1 VAPGA
6 YDVITARL
14 VEEAGFPACY
24 MTGSG
29 VSISALG
36 IPDVGLVSLYEV
48 LVRLEQITG
57 AVGVPVIADAD
68 TGFGNPLNV
77 LRTVVEFERRGAAAI
92 QLEDQEM
99 PKKCGHEPGR
109 RLVPV
114 AEMVAKLEAARAARS
129 SPDLVIVARTDA
141 RTTHG
146 LADAIARGRR
156 YAEAGADVV
165 FVESPETPEE
175 MRAICAGIP
184 APTLA
189 NMVEG
194 GRTPILPQR
203 DLAEIG
209 YKVVIYPNSLTR
221 VMARAGQR
229 LLDELKRAG
238 TTAGLAADMLTHG
251 ELWDLFGRGEWE
263 RLEATF
269 VAGGTAQI
277 SSRAAAADGATR
289 WPARRRSRRGG
300 PSRPRSADR

>member
-1 VAPGA
+1 MTVPELSPSRRSFRALLAAPGLVVAPGA
-6 YDVITARL
+6 YDVLTARL
-14 VEEAGFPACY
+14 IERAGFPAVY

-36 IPDVGLVSLYEV
+36 FPDIGLVSLYEV
-48 LVRLEQITG
+48 CVRLEQIAG
-57 AVGVPVIADAD
+57 AVGLPVIADAD

-77 LRTVVEFERRGAAAI
+77 LRTVTELERRGAAAI

-109 RLVPV
+109 TLVPP
-114 AEMVAKLEAARAARS
+114 AEMVAKIEAARAARS
-129 SPDLVIVARTDA
+129 SPELVIVARTDA

-146 LADAIARGRR
+146 LAEAIARGRR
-156 YAEAGADVV
+156 YAEAGADVI

-184 APTLA
+184 APALA

-194 GRTPILPQR
+194 GRTPILPQHE
-203 DLAEIG
+203 LAEIG

-221 VMARAGQR
+221 IMACAGER

-238 TTAGLAADMLTHG
+238 TTAGLAGEMLTHG
-251 ELWDLFGRGEWE
+251 QLWDLFGRREWE
-263 RLEATF
+263 AL
-269 VAGGTAQI
+269 
-277 SSRAAAADGATR
+277 AARFAA
-289 WPARRRSRRGG
+289 RGEG
-300 PSRPRSADR
+300 

>member
-1 VAPGA
+1 VSAGRRLRARLAEPGLIVAPGA

-14 VEEAGFPACY
+14 VEQAGFPACY

-36 IPDVGLVSLYEV
+36 LPDVGLISLYEV
-48 LVRLEQITG
+48 LVRLEQIAG
-57 AVGVPVIADAD
+57 AISLPVIADGD

-77 LRTVVEFERRGAAAI
+77 LRTVAEFERRGAAAI

-114 AEMVAKLEAARAARS
+114 EEMVAKIEAAQAARS
-129 SPDLVIVARTDA
+129 SPDFLIVARTDA

-146 LADAIARGRR
+146 LVEAIARGRR
-156 YAEAGADVV
+156 FAEAGADVI
-165 FVESPETPEE
+165 FVESPESAEE
-175 MRAICAGIP
+175 MRAVCSQIP

-194 GRTPILPQR
+194 GRTPILPQAE
-203 DLAEIG
+203 LAELG
-209 YKVVIYPNSLTR
+209 YKIVIYPNSLTR

-229 LLDELKRAG
+229 LLDELKSTG

-251 ELWDLFGRGEWE
+251 ELWDVFGRQEWAAREE
-263 RLEATF
+263 RF
-269 VAGGTAQI
+269 V
-277 SSRAAAADGATR
+277 
-289 WPARRRSRRGG
+289 SRRT
-300 PSRPRSADR
+300 S

>member
-1 VAPGA
+1 
-6 YDVITARL
+6 
-14 VEEAGFPACY
+14 
-24 MTGSG
+24 
-29 VSISALG
+29 
-36 IPDVGLVSLYEV
+36 V
-48 LVRLEQITG
+48 LIRVEQIAG
-57 AVGVPVIADAD
+57 AVNLPVIADAD

-77 LRTVVEFERRGAAAI
+77 LRTVAEFERRGAAAV

-114 AEMVAKLEAARAARS
+114 EEMVAKLEAARAARS
-129 SPDLVIVARTDA
+129 SPDLVLVARTDA

-146 LADAIARGRR
+146 LAEAIARGRR

-165 FVESPETPEE
+165 FVESPETAEE

-203 DLAEIG
+203 ELAEIG
-209 YKVVIYPNSLTR
+209 YKIAIYPNSLTR

-238 TTAGLAADMLTHG
+238 TTTGLAADMLTHG
-251 ELWDLFGRGEWE
+251 ELWDLFGRREWE
-263 RLEATF
+263 RLEAKF
-269 VAGGTAQI
+269 V
-277 SSRAAAADGATR
+277 TR
-289 WPARRRSRRGG
+289 RER
-300 PSRPRSADR
+300 

>member
-1 VAPGA
+1 VSLPELRPARPSLRALLARPGLVVAPGA
-6 YDVITARL
+6 YDVLTARL
-14 VEEAGFPACY
+14 IERAGFPAIY

-36 IPDVGLVSLYEV
+36 FPDIGLVSLYEV
-48 LVRLEQITG
+48 CVRLEQMAN
-57 AVGVPVIADAD
+57 AVALPVIADAD

-77 LRTVVEFERRGAAAI
+77 LRTVTELERRGAAAI

-109 RLVPV
+109 TLVPV
-114 AEMVAKLEAARAARS
+114 EEMVAKIEAARAARAS
-129 SPDLVIVARTDA
+129 HELVIVARTDA

-146 LADAIARGRR
+146 LAEAIARGRR
-156 YAEAGADVV
+156 YAEAGADVI

-175 MRAICAGIP
+175 MRRICTEIP

-194 GRTPILPQR
+194 GRTPILDQR
-203 DLAEIG
+203 ALHEIG

-221 VMARAGQR
+221 VLARAGQR
-229 LLDELKRAG
+229 LLDELKRSG

-251 ELWDLFGRGEWE
+251 ELWDLFGRREWE
-263 RLEATF
+263 AIERRF
-269 VAGGTAQI
+269 V
-277 SSRAAAADGATR
+277 TR
-289 WPARRRSRRGG
+289 PG
-300 PSRPRSADR
+300 P

>member
-1 VAPGA
+1 MTVPELSPERGSLRALLARPGLVVAPGA
-6 YDVITARL
+6 YDVLTARL
-14 VEEAGFPACY
+14 IERAGFPAVY

-36 IPDVGLVSLYEV
+36 FPDIGLVSLYEV
-48 LVRLEQITG
+48 CVRLEQIAG

-77 LRTVVEFERRGAAAI
+77 LRTVTELERRGAAAI
-92 QLEDQEM
+92 QLEDQDM

-109 RLVPV
+109 TLVPV
-114 AEMVAKLEAARAARS
+114 EEMVAKIEAARAARS
-129 SPDLVIVARTDA
+129 SAELVIVARTDA

-146 LADAIARGRR
+146 LAEAIARGRR
-156 YAEAGADVV
+156 YAEAGADVI

-194 GRTPILPQR
+194 GRTPILDQR
-203 DLAEIG
+203 ALAEIG

-221 VMARAGQR
+221 IMARAGQR

-238 TTAGLAADMLTHG
+238 TTTGLAADMLTHG
-251 ELWDLFGRGEWE
+251 ELWDLFGRREWE
-263 RLEATF
+263 QLEARF
-269 VAGGTAQI
+269 V
-277 SSRAAAADGATR
+277 TR
-289 WPARRRSRRGG
+289 KEP
-300 PSRPRSADR
+300 

>member
-1 VAPGA
+1 MIGPRERCRLRPLLDAPGLVVAPGA

-14 VEEAGFPACY
+14 VEQAGFPACY

-29 VSISALG
+29 VSLSALG

-48 LVRLEQITG
+48 LVRLEQIAG
-57 AVGVPVIADAD
+57 AVAVPVIADAD

-77 LRTVVEFERRGAAAI
+77 LRTVAEFERRGAAAI

-99 PKKCGHEPGR
+99 PKRCGHEPGR

-114 AEMVAKLEAARAARS
+114 DEMVAKLEAARAARS
-129 SPDLVIVARTDA
+129 SPELVIVARTDA

-146 LADAIARGRR
+146 LAEAIARGRR
-156 YAEAGADVV
+156 YAEAGADVI

-175 MRAICAGIP
+175 MRAICVGIP

-209 YKVVIYPNSLTR
+209 YRIAIYPNSLTR

-251 ELWDLFGRGEWE
+251 ELWDLFGRREWE

-269 VAGGTAQI
+269 V
-277 SSRAAAADGATR
+277 TR
-289 WPARRRSRRGG
+289 RER
-300 PSRPRSADR
+300 